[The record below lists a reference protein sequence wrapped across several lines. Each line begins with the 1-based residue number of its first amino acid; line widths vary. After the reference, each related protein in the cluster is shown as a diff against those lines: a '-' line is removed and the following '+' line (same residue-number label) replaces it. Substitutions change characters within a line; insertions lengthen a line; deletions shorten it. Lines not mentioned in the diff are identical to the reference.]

1 MLTLRFIQP
10 AGDTWSAALT
20 PEHHLCLVASLWRG
34 GCEVT
39 GVWGAVFFSGCLRL
53 FRLCVGQLFAAL
65 KKHLMDI

>member
-39 GVWGAVFFSGCLRL
+39 GVWGAVFFPDVSDYSGCVLDSSL
-53 FRLCVGQLFAAL
+53 LL
-65 KKHLMDI
+65 